1 MIEPIMYIGIGFL
14 FAGLLVIGVIPLV
27 HARAVRLT
35 RKRLEA
41 MTPMSLAEIQA
52 EKDQLRAEFAMTTRR
67 LEMSVD
73 ELKIKSNNQ
82 LAEIGKKSE
91 AIGRLRLELNEK
103 TETMFALEARERQLI
118 EEIAN
123 VRTELAART
132 EALAAIEQSF
142 AGAQTQMGEI
152 TGRLDDSTRAADGQR
167 VELVALRA
175 QVEALHAQVEAY
187 EIEARDLNARLT
199 AKSSEAEA
207 SNRVLGEERTRTEV
221 LGSRVNEL
229 ERHLLAQTTE
239 AEILERRVQELNMR
253 ADEQGRLL
261 GERDYAAAQLRSES
275 EAAARKEA
283 DIRHEFAEAENIS
296 RAAMER
302 LRAEKIMV
310 ESQLK
315 RGEEERAK
323 LVRDIE
329 SIRREAE
336 TASAAERM
344 ENTVMRDRIAELAAE
359 MARITS
365 LIEGPGNPIE
375 TILAESAR
383 AGGNGAGN
391 GASAGSTSG
400 DGKGS
405 LTDRIRALQTR
416 PRVASASQASVPQGS
431 YEAPHEG
438 PHKEPQLAAKV

>member
-67 LEMSVD
+67 LEMGV
-73 ELKIKSNNQ
+73 EQLKTKSNNQ
-82 LAEIGKKSE
+82 LAELGKKSE

-103 TETMFALEARERQLI
+103 TETMFALEAREKQLI
-118 EEIAN
+118 EEVASA
-123 VRTELAART
+123 RAELATRT
-132 EALAAIEQSF
+132 EALAATEQWL
-142 AGAQTQMGEI
+142 AGARTQMGEV
-152 TGRLDDSTRAADGQR
+152 TGRLDDSSRAADSQR

-175 QVEALHAQVEAY
+175 QVEALHGQIEAY
-187 EIEARDLNARLT
+187 EMEAKDLNARLA
-199 AKSSEAEA
+199 AKSAEAEA
-207 SNRVLGEERTRTEV
+207 SSRVLAEERTRTEV
-221 LGSRVNEL
+221 LGNRVNEL

-261 GERDYAAAQLRSES
+261 GERDYAASQLRSET

-283 DIRHEFAEAENIS
+283 DMRAEFTEAENIS
-296 RAAMER
+296 KAGTER
-302 LRAEKIMV
+302 LRAEKIML

-323 LVRDIE
+323 LLRDIDG
-329 SIRREAE
+329 IRREAE
-336 TASAAERM
+336 TASATERM
-344 ENTVMRDRIAELAAE
+344 ENAVMRDRIAELAAE

-383 AGGNGAGN
+383 AGSNGAGN
-391 GASAGSTSG
+391 GAGTASG
-400 DGKGS
+400 DGNGS

-416 PRVASASQASVPQGS
+416 PRVAAAGQA
-431 YEAPHEG
+431 
-438 PHKEPQLAAKV
+438 

>member
-1 MIEPIMYIGIGFL
+1 MNVQETRMIEPIMYIGIGFL

-35 RKRLEA
+35 RKRIEA
-41 MTPMSLAEIQA
+41 LTPMSLAEIQA

-67 LEMSVD
+67 LEMSV
-73 ELKIKSNNQ
+73 EQMKTKSNHQ

-103 TETMFALEARERQLI
+103 TETMFALEAREKQLI
-118 EEIAN
+118 EEVAN
-123 VRTELAART
+123 ARAELATRA
-132 EALAAIEQSF
+132 EALAATEQSL
-142 AGAQTQMGEI
+142 AGARTQMGEI
-152 TGRLDDSTRAADGQR
+152 TGRLDDSSRASDSQR

-175 QVEALHAQVEAY
+175 QVEALHGQIEAY
-187 EIEARDLNARLT
+187 EMEAKDLNARLA
-199 AKSSEAEA
+199 AKSADAEA
-207 SNRVLGEERTRTEV
+207 SSRVIAEESTRSEV
-221 LGSRVNEL
+221 LSNRVNEL

-253 ADEQGRLL
+253 SDEQGRLL
-261 GERDYAAAQLRSES
+261 GERDYAASQLRSAT

-283 DIRHEFAEAENIS
+283 DMRAEFTEAENIS
-296 RAAMER
+296 KAAIER
-302 LRAEKIMV
+302 MRAEKILL

-323 LVRDIE
+323 LVREIDT
-329 SIRREAE
+329 IRREAE
-336 TASAAERM
+336 TTSATERK
-344 ENTVMRDRIAELAAE
+344 ENAVMRDRIAELAAE

-375 TILAESAR
+375 SILAENAR
-383 AGGNGAGN
+383 AASGNGAAN
-391 GASAGSTSG
+391 GASG
-400 DGKGS
+400 DGS

-416 PRVASASQASVPQGS
+416 PRVAAPSQPQAPAAPVP
-431 YEAPHEG
+431 
-438 PHKEPQLAAKV
+438 AKV

>member
-67 LEMSVD
+67 LEMSVE
-73 ELKIKSNNQ
+73 ELKTRSNNQ

-103 TETMFALEARERQLI
+103 TETMFALEAREKQLI
-118 EEIAN
+118 EEVAN
-123 VRTELAART
+123 VRTELAAST
-132 EALAAIEQSF
+132 ETLAAIEQSF

-175 QVEALHAQVEAY
+175 QVEALHGQIEAY

-199 AKSSEAEA
+199 NKSGEAEA
-207 SNRVLGEERTRTEV
+207 SSRALAEERTRTEV
-221 LGSRVNEL
+221 LGNRVNEL

-253 ADEQGRLL
+253 GDEQGRLL
-261 GERDYAAAQLRSES
+261 GERDYAAAQLRSET
-275 EAAARKEA
+275 EAAAKKEA

-296 RAAMER
+296 KAAMER

-323 LVRDIE
+323 LLRDIDA
-329 SIRREAE
+329 IRREAE
-336 TASAAERM
+336 TASATEHM
-344 ENTVMRDRIAELAAE
+344 ENAVMRDRIAELAAE

-375 TILAESAR
+375 TILAESAPR
-383 AGGNGAGN
+383 PGSNGAGN
-391 GASAGSTSG
+391 GAATTSG
-400 DGKGS
+400 DGKGDGRGS

-416 PRVASASQASVPQGS
+416 PRVAAASQA
-431 YEAPHEG
+431 
-438 PHKEPQLAAKV
+438 

>member
-67 LEMSVD
+67 LEMGV
-73 ELKIKSNNQ
+73 EQLKIKSNNQ
-82 LAEIGKKSE
+82 LAELGKKSE

-103 TETMFALEARERQLI
+103 TETMFALEAREKQLI
-118 EEIAN
+118 EEVASA
-123 VRTELAART
+123 RAELATRT
-132 EALAAIEQSF
+132 EALAATEQWLS
-142 AGAQTQMGEI
+142 GARTQMGEI
-152 TGRLDDSTRAADGQR
+152 TGRLDDSSRAADGQR

-175 QVEALHAQVEAY
+175 QVEALHGQIEAY
-187 EIEARDLNARLT
+187 EMEAKDLNARLA
-199 AKSSEAEA
+199 AKSAEAEA
-207 SNRVLGEERTRTEV
+207 SSRVLAEERTRTEV
-221 LGSRVNEL
+221 LGNRVNEL

-261 GERDYAAAQLRSES
+261 GERDYAASQLRSET

-283 DIRHEFAEAENIS
+283 DMRAEFTEMENIGK
-296 RAAMER
+296 AATER
-302 LRAEKIMV
+302 LRAEKIML

-323 LVRDIE
+323 LLRDIDG
-329 SIRREAE
+329 IRREAE
-336 TASAAERM
+336 TASATERT
-344 ENTVMRDRIAELAAE
+344 ENAVMRERIAELAAE

-383 AGGNGAGN
+383 AGSNGAGN
-391 GASAGSTSG
+391 GAGTASG
-400 DGKGS
+400 DGNGS

-416 PRVASASQASVPQGS
+416 PRVAAAGQA
-431 YEAPHEG
+431 
-438 PHKEPQLAAKV
+438 

>member
-1 MIEPIMYIGIGFL
+1 MFRRARMIEPIMYIGIGFL

-41 MTPMSLAEIQA
+41 ITPMSLAEIQA
-52 EKDQLRAEFAMTTRR
+52 DKDQLRAEFAMTTRR
-67 LEMSVD
+67 LEMSV
-73 ELKIKSNNQ
+73 EQMKAKNNNQ

-175 QVEALHAQVEAY
+175 QVEALHGQIEAY

-199 AKSSEAEA
+199 NKSGEAEA
-207 SNRVLGEERTRTEV
+207 SSRALAEERTRTEV
-221 LGSRVNEL
+221 LGNRVNEL

-253 ADEQGRLL
+253 GDEQGRLL
-261 GERDYAAAQLRSES
+261 GERDYAAAQLRSET
-275 EAAARKEA
+275 EAAAKKEA
-283 DIRHEFAEAENIS
+283 DIRHEFAEAENIGK
-296 RAAMER
+296 AAMER

-323 LVRDIE
+323 LLRDIDA
-329 SIRREAE
+329 IRREAE
-336 TASAAERM
+336 TASATEHM
-344 ENTVMRDRIAELAAE
+344 ENAVMRDRIAELAAE

-375 TILAESAR
+375 TILAESAPR
-383 AGGNGAGN
+383 PGSNGAGN
-391 GASAGSTSG
+391 GAATTSG
-400 DGKGS
+400 DGKGDGRGS

-416 PRVASASQASVPQGS
+416 PRVAAASQA
-431 YEAPHEG
+431 
-438 PHKEPQLAAKV
+438 

>member
-67 LEMSVD
+67 LEMGV
-73 ELKIKSNNQ
+73 EQLKTKSNNQ
-82 LAEIGKKSE
+82 LAELGKKSE

-103 TETMFALEARERQLI
+103 TETMFALEAREKQLI
-118 EEIAN
+118 EEVASA
-123 VRTELAART
+123 RAELATRSDT
-132 EALAAIEQSF
+132 LAATEQWLS
-142 AGAQTQMGEI
+142 GARTQMGEI
-152 TGRLDDSTRAADGQR
+152 TGRLDDSSRAADSQR

-175 QVEALHAQVEAY
+175 QVEALHGQIEAY
-187 EIEARDLNARLT
+187 EMEAKDLNARLA
-199 AKSSEAEA
+199 AKSAEAEA
-207 SNRVLGEERTRTEV
+207 SSRVLAEERTRTEV
-221 LGSRVNEL
+221 LGNRVNEL

-261 GERDYAAAQLRSES
+261 GERDYAASKLRSET

-283 DIRHEFAEAENIS
+283 DMRAEFAEAENIGK
-296 RAAMER
+296 AATER
-302 LRAEKIMV
+302 LRAEKIML

-323 LVRDIE
+323 LLRDIDG
-329 SIRREAE
+329 IRREAE
-336 TASAAERM
+336 TASATERT
-344 ENTVMRDRIAELAAE
+344 ENAVMRDRIAELAAE

-383 AGGNGAGN
+383 VGSNGAGA
-391 GASAGSTSG
+391 ASGSG
-400 DGKGS
+400 DGSGDGS

-416 PRVASASQASVPQGS
+416 PRVAAAGQA
-431 YEAPHEG
+431 
-438 PHKEPQLAAKV
+438 

>member
-35 RKRLEA
+35 RKRIEA

-67 LEMSVD
+67 LEMGV
-73 ELKIKSNNQ
+73 EQLKTKSNNQ
-82 LAEIGKKSE
+82 LAELGKKSE

-103 TETMFALEARERQLI
+103 TETMFALEAREKELI
-118 EEIAN
+118 EEVASA
-123 VRTELAART
+123 RAELVTRT
-132 EALAAIEQSF
+132 EALASTEQWL
-142 AGAQTQMGEI
+142 AGARTQMGEV
-152 TGRLDDSTRAADGQR
+152 TGRLDDSSRAADSQR

-175 QVEALHAQVEAY
+175 QVEALHGQIEAY
-187 EIEARDLNARLT
+187 EMEAKDLNARLA
-199 AKSSEAEA
+199 AKSTEAEA
-207 SNRVLGEERTRTEV
+207 SSRVLAEERTRTEV
-221 LGSRVNEL
+221 LGNRVNEL

-261 GERDYAAAQLRSES
+261 GERDYAASKLRSET

-283 DIRHEFAEAENIS
+283 DMRAEFAEAENIGK
-296 RAAMER
+296 AATER
-302 LRAEKIMV
+302 LRAEKIML

-323 LVRDIE
+323 LLRDIDG
-329 SIRREAE
+329 IRREAE
-336 TASAAERM
+336 TASATERT
-344 ENTVMRDRIAELAAE
+344 ENAVMRERIAELAAE

-383 AGGNGAGN
+383 VGSNGAGA
-391 GASAGSTSG
+391 ASGSG
-400 DGKGS
+400 DGSGDGS

-416 PRVASASQASVPQGS
+416 PRVAAAGQA
-431 YEAPHEG
+431 
-438 PHKEPQLAAKV
+438 

>member
-27 HARAVRLT
+27 HTRAVRLT

-67 LEMSVD
+67 LEMSV
-73 ELKIKSNNQ
+73 EQMKTKSNNQ
-82 LAEIGKKSE
+82 LAELGKKSE

-103 TETMFALEARERQLI
+103 TETMFALEAREKQLI
-118 EEIAN
+118 EELADA
-123 VRTELAART
+123 RAELAART
-132 EALAAIEQSF
+132 EALAATEQSLS
-142 AGAQTQMGEI
+142 GARTRMGEI
-152 TGRLDDSTRAADGQR
+152 TGRLDDSSRAADGQR

-175 QVEALHAQVEAY
+175 QVEALHAQIEAY
-187 EIEARDLNARLT
+187 EREAEDLNARLA
-199 AKSSEAEA
+199 AKSAEAEG
-207 SNRVLGEERTRTEV
+207 SSRVLAEERTRTEV
-221 LGSRVNEL
+221 LGNRVNEL

-261 GERDYAAAQLRSES
+261 GERDYAASQLRSET
-275 EAAARKEA
+275 EAAARNEA
-283 DIRHEFAEAENIS
+283 DMRAEFAEAENIS
-296 RAAMER
+296 KASTER
-302 LRAEKIMV
+302 LRAEKILL

-323 LVRDIE
+323 LLRDIDG
-329 SIRREAE
+329 IRREAE

-344 ENTVMRDRIAELAAE
+344 ENAVMRDRIAELAAE

-383 AGGNGAGN
+383 APGNGAGN
-391 GASAGSTSG
+391 GASGGASTGGSTG
-400 DGKGS
+400 DKAS

-416 PRVASASQASVPQGS
+416 PRVA
-431 YEAPHEG
+431 
-438 PHKEPQLAAKV
+438 AAGQV

>member
-1 MIEPIMYIGIGFL
+1 MNVQETRMIEPIMYIGIGFL

-35 RKRLEA
+35 RKRIEA
-41 MTPMSLAEIQA
+41 LTPMSLAEIQA

-67 LEMSVD
+67 LEMSV
-73 ELKIKSNNQ
+73 EQMKTKSNHQ

-103 TETMFALEARERQLI
+103 TETMFALEAREKQLI
-118 EEIAN
+118 EEVAN
-123 VRTELAART
+123 ARAELATRA
-132 EALAAIEQSF
+132 EALAATEQSL
-142 AGAQTQMGEI
+142 AGARTQM
-152 TGRLDDSTRAADGQR
+152 GRLDDSSRASDSQR

-175 QVEALHAQVEAY
+175 QVEALHGQIEAY
-187 EIEARDLNARLT
+187 AMEAKDLNARLA
-199 AKSSEAEA
+199 AKSADAEA
-207 SNRVLGEERTRTEV
+207 SSRVIAEESTRSEV
-221 LGSRVNEL
+221 LSNRVNEL

-253 ADEQGRLL
+253 SDEQGRLL
-261 GERDYAAAQLRSES
+261 GERDYAASQLRSAT

-283 DIRHEFAEAENIS
+283 DMRAEFAEAENIS
-296 RAAMER
+296 KAAIER
-302 LRAEKIMV
+302 MRAEKILL

-323 LVRDIE
+323 LVREIDT
-329 SIRREAE
+329 IRREAE
-336 TASAAERM
+336 TTSATERK
-344 ENTVMRDRIAELAAE
+344 ENAVMRDRIAELAAE

-375 TILAESAR
+375 AILAENAR
-383 AGGNGAGN
+383 AASGNGAAN
-391 GASAGSTSG
+391 GASASG
-400 DGKGS
+400 DGS

-416 PRVASASQASVPQGS
+416 PRVAAPSQPQAPAAPVP
-431 YEAPHEG
+431 
-438 PHKEPQLAAKV
+438 AKV

>member
-14 FAGLLVIGVIPLV
+14 LAGLLVIGVIPLV

-41 MTPMSLAEIQA
+41 VTPMSLAEIQA

-67 LEMSVD
+67 LEMSV
-73 ELKIKSNNQ
+73 EQMKTKSNNQ
-82 LAEIGKKSE
+82 LAELGKKSE

-103 TETMFALEARERQLI
+103 TETMFALEAREKQLI
-118 EEIAN
+118 EEVAN
-123 VRTELAART
+123 ARTELAART
-132 EALAAIEQSF
+132 EVLAATEQSL

-152 TGRLDDSTRAADGQR
+152 TGRLDDSSRAADGQR

-175 QVEALHAQVEAY
+175 QVEALHGQIEAY
-187 EIEARDLNARLT
+187 EIEAKTLNARLT
-199 AKSSEAEA
+199 ARSAEAEDSSRA
-207 SNRVLGEERTRTEV
+207 LTEERTRTEV
-221 LGSRVNEL
+221 LGNRVNEL

-261 GERDYAAAQLRSES
+261 GERDYAAAQLRSET

-283 DIRHEFAEAENIS
+283 DARAEFAEAENRANAAIS
-296 RAAMER
+296 SLLADKALLEGQVK
-302 LRAEKIMV
+302 RAED
-310 ESQLK
+310 
-315 RGEEERAK
+315 ERVK
-323 LVRDIE
+323 LLREIE
-329 SIRREAE
+329 NTRREAE

-344 ENTVMRDRIAELAAE
+344 ENAVMRDRIAELAAE

-383 AGGNGAGN
+383 AASNGAGN
-391 GASAGSTSG
+391 GASGT
-400 DGKGS
+400 DKGS
-405 LTDRIRALQTR
+405 LTDRIRALQAR
-416 PRVASASQASVPQGS
+416 PRVAATSQV
-431 YEAPHEG
+431 
-438 PHKEPQLAAKV
+438 

>member
-1 MIEPIMYIGIGFL
+1 MNVQETRMIEPIMYIGIGFL

-35 RKRLEA
+35 HKRIEA
-41 MTPMSLAEIQA
+41 LTPMSLAEIQA

-67 LEMSVD
+67 LEMSV
-73 ELKIKSNNQ
+73 EQMKTKSNHQ

-103 TETMFALEARERQLI
+103 TETMFALEAREKQLI
-118 EEIAN
+118 EEVAN
-123 VRTELAART
+123 ARAELATRA
-132 EALAAIEQSF
+132 EALAATEQSL
-142 AGAQTQMGEI
+142 AGARTQMGEI
-152 TGRLDDSTRAADGQR
+152 TGRLDDSSRASDSQR

-175 QVEALHAQVEAY
+175 QVEALHGQIEAY
-187 EIEARDLNARLT
+187 AMEAKDLNARLA
-199 AKSSEAEA
+199 AKSADAEA
-207 SNRVLGEERTRTEV
+207 SSRVIAEESTRSEV
-221 LGSRVNEL
+221 LSNRVNEL

-253 ADEQGRLL
+253 SDEQGRLL
-261 GERDYAAAQLRSES
+261 GERDYAASQLRSAT

-283 DIRHEFAEAENIS
+283 DMRAEFAEAENIS
-296 RAAMER
+296 KAAIER
-302 LRAEKIMV
+302 MRAEKILL

-323 LVRDIE
+323 LVREIDT
-329 SIRREAE
+329 IRREVE
-336 TASAAERM
+336 TTSATERK
-344 ENTVMRDRIAELAAE
+344 ENAVMRDRIAELAAE

-375 TILAESAR
+375 SILAENAR
-383 AGGNGAGN
+383 AASGNGAAN
-391 GASAGSTSG
+391 GASASG
-400 DGKGS
+400 DGS

-416 PRVASASQASVPQGS
+416 PRVAAPSQPQAPAASVP
-431 YEAPHEG
+431 
-438 PHKEPQLAAKV
+438 AKV

>member
-67 LEMSVD
+67 LEMGV
-73 ELKIKSNNQ
+73 EQLKTKSNNQ
-82 LAEIGKKSE
+82 LAELGKKSE

-103 TETMFALEARERQLI
+103 TETMFALEAREKELI
-118 EEIAN
+118 EEVASA
-123 VRTELAART
+123 RAELATRSDT
-132 EALAAIEQSF
+132 LAATEQWLS
-142 AGAQTQMGEI
+142 GARTQMGEI
-152 TGRLDDSTRAADGQR
+152 TGRLDDSSRAADGQR

-175 QVEALHAQVEAY
+175 QVEALHGQIEAY
-187 EIEARDLNARLT
+187 EMEAKDLNARLA
-199 AKSSEAEA
+199 AKSTEAEA
-207 SNRVLGEERTRTEV
+207 SSRVLAEERTRTEV
-221 LGSRVNEL
+221 LGNRVNEL

-261 GERDYAAAQLRSES
+261 GERDYAASKLRSET

-283 DIRHEFAEAENIS
+283 DMRAEFAEAENIGK
-296 RAAMER
+296 AATER
-302 LRAEKIMV
+302 LRAEKIML

-323 LVRDIE
+323 LLRDIDG
-329 SIRREAE
+329 IRREAE
-336 TASAAERM
+336 TASATERT
-344 ENTVMRDRIAELAAE
+344 ENAVMRERIAELAAE

-383 AGGNGAGN
+383 AGSNGAGN
-391 GASAGSTSG
+391 GAGAASAGSGSG
-400 DGKGS
+400 DGS

-416 PRVASASQASVPQGS
+416 PRVA
-431 YEAPHEG
+431 
-438 PHKEPQLAAKV
+438 AAGQV

>member
-41 MTPMSLAEIQA
+41 VTPMSLAEIQT

-67 LEMSVD
+67 LEMSV
-73 ELKIKSNNQ
+73 EQMKTKSNNQ
-82 LAEIGKKSE
+82 LAELGKKSE
-91 AIGRLRLELNEK
+91 AIGRLRLELDEK
-103 TETMFALEARERQLI
+103 TETMFALEAREKQLI
-118 EEIAN
+118 EEVASA
-123 VRTELAART
+123 RAELATRT
-132 EALAAIEQSF
+132 EALAATEQWLT
-142 AGAQTQMGEI
+142 GARSQMGEI
-152 TGRLDDSTRAADGQR
+152 TGRLDDSSRAADSQR

-175 QVEALHAQVEAY
+175 QVEALHGQIEAY
-187 EIEARDLNARLT
+187 EMEAKDLNARLT
-199 AKSSEAEA
+199 AKSAEAEA
-207 SNRVLGEERTRTEV
+207 SSRVLSEERTRTEV
-221 LGSRVNEL
+221 LGNRVNEL

-261 GERDYAAAQLRSES
+261 GERDYAAARLRSET

-283 DIRHEFAEAENIS
+283 DIRAEFAEAENIS
-296 RAAMER
+296 KAAIER
-302 LRAEKIMV
+302 QRAEKILLD
-310 ESQLK
+310 SQLK

-323 LVRDIE
+323 LLRDIE

-336 TASAAERM
+336 TASATERM

-375 TILAESAR
+375 AILAESAR
-383 AGGNGAGN
+383 PAGNGAGN
-391 GASAGSTSG
+391 GAAN
-400 DGKGS
+400 GS

-416 PRVASASQASVPQGS
+416 PRVAAPSQA
-431 YEAPHEG
+431 
-438 PHKEPQLAAKV
+438 

>member
-67 LEMSVD
+67 LEMGV
-73 ELKIKSNNQ
+73 EQLKTKSNNQ
-82 LAEIGKKSE
+82 LAELGKKSE

-103 TETMFALEARERQLI
+103 TETMFALEAREKQLI
-118 EEIAN
+118 EEVASA
-123 VRTELAART
+123 RAELATRSDT
-132 EALAAIEQSF
+132 LAATEQWLS
-142 AGAQTQMGEI
+142 GARTQMGEI
-152 TGRLDDSTRAADGQR
+152 TGRLDDSSRAADGQR

-175 QVEALHAQVEAY
+175 QVEALHGQIEAY
-187 EIEARDLNARLT
+187 EMEAKDLNARLA
-199 AKSSEAEA
+199 AKSTEAEA
-207 SNRVLGEERTRTEV
+207 SSRVLAEERTRTEV
-221 LGSRVNEL
+221 LGNRVNEL

-253 ADEQGRLL
+253 GDEQGRLL
-261 GERDYAAAQLRSES
+261 GERDYAASQLRSET

-283 DIRHEFAEAENIS
+283 DMRAEFTEMENIGK
-296 RAAMER
+296 AATER
-302 LRAEKIMV
+302 LRAEKIML

-323 LVRDIE
+323 LLRDIDG
-329 SIRREAE
+329 IRREAE
-336 TASAAERM
+336 TASATERM
-344 ENTVMRDRIAELAAE
+344 ENAVMRDRIAELAAE

-383 AGGNGAGN
+383 VGSNGTGNGAGA
-391 GASAGSTSG
+391 ASAGGDSG
-400 DGKGS
+400 NGS

-416 PRVASASQASVPQGS
+416 PRVAAAGQA
-431 YEAPHEG
+431 
-438 PHKEPQLAAKV
+438 

>member
-1 MIEPIMYIGIGFL
+1 MFRGRRMIEPIMYIGIGFL

-67 LEMSVD
+67 LEMSV
-73 ELKIKSNNQ
+73 EQMKNKSNNQ
-82 LAEIGKKSE
+82 LAELGKKSE

-103 TETMFALEARERQLI
+103 TETMFALEAREKQLI
-118 EEIAN
+118 EELADA
-123 VRTELAART
+123 RAELATRT
-132 EALAAIEQSF
+132 DALAATAQSLS
-142 AGAQTQMGEI
+142 GARTQMGEI
-152 TGRLDDSTRAADGQR
+152 TGRLDDSSRAADSQR

-175 QVEALHAQVEAY
+175 QVEALHGQIEAY
-187 EIEARDLNARLT
+187 EMEAKDLNARL
-199 AKSSEAEA
+199 AGKSTEADA
-207 SNRVLGEERTRTEV
+207 SSRVLAEERTRTEV
-221 LGSRVNEL
+221 LGNRVNEL

-261 GERDYAAAQLRSES
+261 GERDYAAAKLRSET

-283 DIRHEFAEAENIS
+283 DMRAEFAEAENIGK
-296 RAAMER
+296 AATER
-302 LRAEKIMV
+302 LRAEKIML

-323 LVRDIE
+323 LLRDIDG
-329 SIRREAE
+329 IRREAE
-336 TASAAERM
+336 TASATERM
-344 ENTVMRDRIAELAAE
+344 ENAVMRDRIAELAAE

-383 AGGNGAGN
+383 APGNGAGN
-391 GASAGSTSG
+391 GASTGASTG
-400 DGKGS
+400 DNGS
-405 LTDRIRALQTR
+405 LTDRIRALQTK
-416 PRVASASQASVPQGS
+416 PRVA
-431 YEAPHEG
+431 
-438 PHKEPQLAAKV
+438 AAGQV